1 MHRHSPGRSC
11 CALLCALL
19 ICAQAHATPDQAATM
34 TGDWGGVREDWST
47 RGVAPRGDYIGE
59 AVDVIDNG
67 DGASGARYAQQLR
80 VGLDLAMD
88 RLAGWRGGAFHLTLN
103 DRRGRSASAD
113 LVGNRFAL
121 QQVYGGTYTRLSEVS
136 FDYGFAGRGYLKLG
150 FYAMGSHFGLL
161 AAGNSFLNSALCAHR
176 RLDLVGAADQHV
188 GALDAL
194 VHLDDFGHGQLGL
207 GGGAADGL
215 GGHRRGGLARL
226 VFRGEHAVAL
236 DFLVDLDGHGLGS
249 WMRYC
254 VEVGGHRRA
263 PVGAL
268 RRCALAGARPGRCC
282 GLLRFLGDF
291 LDGFLHCFLCGR
303 LLGGGFLG
311 RRFLHCGFLDG
322 LLDRNLLGGG
332 LLYR

>member
-19 ICAQAHATPDQAATM
+19 ICAQAHAMPDQAATM
-34 TGDWGGVREDWST
+34 TGDWGGVRQDWAT

-136 FDYGFAGRGYLKLG
+136 FDYGSRRRRLSQAGLLRDGQPLRAAGRGQQLP
-150 FYAMGSHFGLL
+150 
-161 AAGNSFLNSALCAHR
+161 
-176 RLDLVGAADQHV
+176 
-188 GALDAL
+188 
-194 VHLDDFGHGQLGL
+194 QLG
-207 GGGAADGL
+207 AC
-215 GGHRRGGLARL
+215 ART
-226 VFRGEHAVAL
+226 
-236 DFLVDLDGHGLGS
+236 
-249 WMRYC
+249 
-254 VEVGGHRRA
+254 
-263 PVGAL
+263 
-268 RRCALAGARPGRCC
+268 RCR
-282 GLLRFLGDF
+282 
-291 LDGFLHCFLCGR
+291 
-303 LLGGGFLG
+303 
-311 RRFLHCGFLDG
+311 
-322 LLDRNLLGGG
+322 
-332 LLYR
+332 